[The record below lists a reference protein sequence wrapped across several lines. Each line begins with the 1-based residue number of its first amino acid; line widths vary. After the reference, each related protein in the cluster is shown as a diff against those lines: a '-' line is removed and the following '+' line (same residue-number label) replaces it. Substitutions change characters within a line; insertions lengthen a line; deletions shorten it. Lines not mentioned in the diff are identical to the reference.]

1 MFCHLNVHSHYSPMR
16 GTAPAEALVDRAARL
31 GMTHLATTEV
41 NGLWGFVRFTQLARQ
56 AGLHPICGAHVL
68 LRMDPCGMGSGPDTP
83 PPQDVVLLVEN
94 QAGYANLCRLLSKVH
109 DEPDSDVLPLLKTF
123 GEGLF
128 VLCPDPALLRRF
140 AGILSP
146 DHLYGELRPGRDSTP
161 LLTACT
167 ELGLEPV
174 ATAEACFLEPEDAEL
189 YQLLRAIDRNERLS
203 DLPEWELKSSAHH
216 FADEAEMGRRYP
228 HCPQAVEG
236 AANLARR
243 CQTEWDFSATIFP
256 GAAPG
261 SDANTR
267 LRQLVYAGAAR
278 RYPSPLA
285 PEVAARIEKEL
296 DLIGR
301 KGFAPYFLVVADIV
315 RASRR
320 DPFSGDPLGIGRNR
334 LTIGRGSGAAS
345 IVSYCLFITQVD
357 PLRYSLTFE
366 RFLHEE
372 RTDLPDIDVDFAW
385 DERDDVLAY
394 VFKKYGRERAAM
406 VANHVTLQPR
416 AAVREV
422 GKVFGLSNEE
432 ILAVTRRIA
441 LIFAEAGHANLFGR
455 DIYPLCLDTAGL
467 PALKT
472 AAAPALNLDDT
483 LRRVLKLA
491 MRLVGVFHYPSVHS
505 GGVIVVPDE
514 IRKYVPVL
522 TAPKGVPIV
531 QWEKDQVEDAGLV
544 KIDLLGNRSL
554 AVVRDTLRYINLYRS
569 PDDHLSYHHIRPVG
583 DAKTT
588 ALMRQGRTIGVFYIE
603 SPATRQLLARA
614 GKVDF
619 KHVVIYSSI
628 IRPAANRYI
637 NLLIE
642 RIHGAPWEL
651 LHPDLDFLNESYGI
665 MVYEEQVFLAALA
678 LAGFSYGEADNL
690 RKIGTKKS
698 LRPLIPELKEKFTSQ
713 AISRGYSEDMVH
725 QVWDMI
731 ESFKGYSF
739 CKPHS
744 ASYAMLSFTCAWL
757 KAHYPAEFLAAVI
770 SNRGG
775 YYSPYAYMSEARRLG
790 ATILP
795 PHINRSLREWKGHRG
810 KIRVGFMEIRS
821 LQAGSIETVLNER
834 KRGDFASLA
843 NFLDRCDIPFADSRA
858 LIRAGCFDELEP
870 DLSRPDLLLQLMEQ
884 HAPTNVSTQ
893 VSGGVLAG
901 MESQLS
907 GLSPTNRRGQTGL
920 SPKGTPPGSGPST
933 LRPRSGQARL
943 RTSSGDGHRPAMR
956 PLTRRQ
962 LFDMEVESFGYPISW
977 HPLGPFQETLKGRV
991 TPARDIPC
999 RVGRTIT
1006 LAGVCLTTKTVKT
1019 RAGEPMEFL
1028 TFEDQTDLFECV
1040 LFPAQYRLFN
1050 DLVRW
1055 ERLFLIRGKVE
1066 EAWGVY
1072 TITIENLTSLGR
1084 VMEKGIEKTTRARRE
1099 RRGARTRSAAGSSN
1113 GKGRSRV

>member
-1 MFCHLNVHSHYSPMR
+1 
-16 GTAPAEALVDRAARL
+16 
-31 GMTHLATTEV
+31 MTHLALTDV
-41 NGLWGFVRFTQLARQ
+41 NGLWGFVRFTQMARR

-68 LRMDPCGMGSGPDTP
+68 TGGGPDTP
-83 PPQDVVLLVEN
+83 PTQDVVLLVED
-94 QAGYANLCRLLSKVH
+94 QRGYANLCRLLSRVH
-109 DEPDSDVLPLLKTF
+109 DEPDSDLTTLLGTF

-128 VLCPDPALLRRF
+128 VLCPDPALLKRL
-140 AGILSP
+140 ANIVSP
-146 DHLYGELRPGRDSTP
+146 DHLYGELRPSRDSTP
-161 LLTACT
+161 ILAACD

-174 ATAEACFLEPEDAEL
+174 ATGEVCFLEPEDEEL

-203 DLPEWELKSSAHH
+203 DLPEWELKSPAHY
-216 FADEAEMGRRYP
+216 FADEAEIRRRYP
-228 HCPQAVEG
+228 HCPQAIDN
-236 AANLARR
+236 ATALTRR

-256 GAAPG
+256 GAGPDT
-261 SDANTR
+261 DAR

-296 DLIGR
+296 GLIGR

-315 RASRR
+315 
-320 DPFSGDPLGIGRNR
+320 GQNR

-357 PLRYSLTFE
+357 PLRHNLTFE

-394 VFKKYGRERAAM
+394 VFKKYGREQTAM

-441 LIFAEAGHANLFGR
+441 LVFAEAGHANLFGR
-455 DIYPLCLDTAGL
+455 DIHPLRLDTTGL
-467 PALKT
+467 PTLKT
-472 AAAPALNLDDT
+472 ASAPVLNLDDT
-483 LRRVLKLA
+483 LRRILNLA
-491 MRLVGVFHYPSVHS
+491 MRLVGIFHYPSVHS

-514 IRKYVPVL
+514 IRRYVPVL

-554 AVVRDTLRYINLYRS
+554 AVVRDTLRHTNLYRR
-569 PDDHLSYHHIRPVG
+569 PQDHLSYHHIQPIG
-583 DAKTT
+583 DAGTA
-588 ALMRQGRTIGVFYIE
+588 ALMRQGRTMGIFYIE
-603 SPATRQLLARA
+603 SPATRQLLAKA
-614 GKVDF
+614 GQVDF
-619 KHVVIYSSI
+619 EHVVIYSSI

-642 RIHGAPWEL
+642 RIHGAPWEP

-665 MVYEEQVFLAALA
+665 MVYEEQVFLAAVA
-678 LAGFSYGEADNL
+678 LAGFTYSEADTL

-698 LRPLIPELKEKFTSQ
+698 LRPMIPTLKEKFTSQ
-713 AISRGYSEDMVH
+713 AISRGYNEEMVC

-757 KAHYPAEFLAAVI
+757 KAHHPAEFLAAVI

-775 YYSPYAYMSEARRLG
+775 YYSPYAYMSEARRQDV
-790 ATILP
+790 TILP

-821 LQAGSIETVLNER
+821 LQTGSIEAVLNER
-834 KRGDFASLA
+834 KRGDFTSLA
-843 NFLDRCDIPFADSRA
+843 DFLDRCGLPFADSRA

-870 DLSRPDLLLQLMEQ
+870 GHSRSDLLLQLMEHQ
-884 HAPTNVSTQ
+884 APADACTQ
-893 VSGGVLAG
+893 VSSNVLAG
-901 MESQLS
+901 MEVQL
-907 GLSPTNRRGQTGL
+907 
-920 SPKGTPPGSGPST
+920 SGPST

-943 RTSSGDGHRPAMR
+943 RTSGGDGHRPALR
-956 PLTRRQ
+956 PLTPRQ
-962 LFDMEVESFGYPISW
+962 LFDME
-977 HPLGPFQETLKGRV
+977 
-991 TPARDIPC
+991 
-999 RVGRTIT
+999 IT

-1040 LFPAQYRLFN
+1040 LFPTKYKLFN

-1066 EAWGVY
+1066 EAWGIY
-1072 TITIENLTSLGR
+1072 TVTIEKLTSLKR
-1084 VMEKGIEKTTRARRE
+1084 VIEKRKKPPRRTPAFYPSK
-1099 RRGARTRSAAGSSN
+1099 RGIP
-1113 GKGRSRV
+1113 

>member
-1 MFCHLNVHSHYSPMR
+1 MFCHLNVHSHASPMR
-16 GTAPAEALVDRAARL
+16 GTAPIEALVKRARSL
-31 GMTHLATTEV
+31 GMTHLALTEV
-41 NGLWGFVRFTQLARQ
+41 NGLWGFVRFTRLARQ
-56 AGLHPICGAHVL
+56 AGLKPICGAHVL
-68 LRMDPCGMGSGPDTP
+68 LGSPAAAGPST
-83 PPQDVVLLVEN
+83 QDVVLLVEN
-94 QAGYANLCRLLSKVH
+94 QAGYANLCRLLSRVH
-109 DEPDSDVLPLLKTF
+109 DEPDSDAVALLETC

-140 AGILSP
+140 AGTLP
-146 DHLYGELRPGRDSTP
+146 TDHLYGELRPGRDSTTV
-161 LLTACT
+161 LAACT
-167 ELGLEPV
+167 ELKLAPV
-174 ATAEACFLEPEDAEL
+174 ATSEVCFLEPEDDEL

-203 DLPEWELKSSAHH
+203 DLSGGSGQTGLPERELKSPAHY
-216 FADEAEMGRRYP
+216 FADEAEMRRRYP
-228 HCPQAVEG
+228 HCPQAV
-236 AANLARR
+236 NNTITLARR

-256 GAAPG
+256 GAAAG
-261 SDANTR
+261 IDADAR
-267 LRQLVYAGAAR
+267 LRQQVYARVAQ
-278 RYPSPLA
+278 RYPYPLT
-285 PEVAARIEKEL
+285 PEVVARIEKEL

-315 RASRR
+315 
-320 DPFSGDPLGIGRNR
+320 GQKR

-357 PLRYSLTFE
+357 PLRHNLTFE

-385 DERDDVLAY
+385 DERDEVLAY
-394 VFKKYGRERAAM
+394 VFKKYGRERVAM

-441 LIFAEAGHANLFGR
+441 LVFAEAGHANLYGR
-455 DIYPLCLDTAGL
+455 DIHPLHLDEVCFPTS
-467 PALKT
+467 KT
-472 AAAPALNLDDT
+472 STVPWPRADPRGAPGRPALNLDDT
-483 LRRVLKLA
+483 LRRVLGLA
-491 MRLVGVFHYPSVHS
+491 LRLVGVFHYPSVHS

-514 IRKYVPVL
+514 IRRYVPVL

-554 AVVRDTLRYINLYRS
+554 AVVRDTLHHINLYRE
-569 PDDHLSYHHIRPVG
+569 PKDHLSYHHIQPVG
-583 DAKTT
+583 DAGTA
-588 ALMRQGRTIGVFYIE
+588 ALMREGRTMGVFYIE

-614 GKVDF
+614 GQVDF
-619 KHVVIYSSI
+619 EHVVIYSSI
-628 IRPAANRYI
+628 IRPAANRFI

-642 RIHGAPWEL
+642 RIHGAHWEP

-665 MVYEEQVFLAALA
+665 MVYEEQVFLAAVA
-678 LAGFSYGEADNL
+678 LAGFTYSEADTL

-698 LRPLIPELKEKFTSQ
+698 LRPMIPDLKDKFISQ
-713 AISRGYSEDMVH
+713 AISRGYSEEMVH

-757 KAHYPAEFLAAVI
+757 KAHHPAEFLAAVI

-790 ATILP
+790 VTILP
-795 PHINRSLREWKGHRG
+795 PHVNRSLREWKGHND

-821 LQAGSIETVLNER
+821 LQTASIEAVLNER
-834 KRGDFASLA
+834 KRGDFTSLA
-843 NFLDRCDIPFADSRA
+843 DFLDRCDIPFADSRA
-858 LIRAGCFDELEP
+858 LIRAGCFDKLEP
-870 DLSRPDLLLQLMEQ
+870 GLSRPDLLLRLMEHQ
-884 HAPTNVSTQ
+884 APANACTQ
-893 VSGGVLAG
+893 VSSGVLAG
-901 MESQLS
+901 MESQLGS
-907 GLSPTNRRGQTGL
+907 QTG
-920 SPKGTPPGSGPST
+920 ST
-933 LRPRSGQARL
+933 GG
-943 RTSSGDGHRPAMR
+943 GDGHHAVMR
-956 PLTRRQ
+956 PFTPRQ
-962 LFDMEVESFGYPISW
+962 LFDMEVESFGYPVSQ
-977 HPLGPFQETLKGRV
+977 HPLEPFQETLKGRV
-991 TPARDIPC
+991 TSARDIPH
-999 RVGRTIT
+999 RVGHTVT
-1006 LAGVCLTTKTVKT
+1006 LAGACLTTKTVKT

-1040 LFPAQYRLFN
+1040 LFPTKYKLFN

-1072 TITIENLTSLGR
+1072 TVTIERLASLRR

-1099 RRGARTRSAAGSSN
+1099 RPDAQIRSGAGSST
-1113 GKGRSRV
+1113 GKGRRQVRPARKAGDSGHL